1 MDKKMMDFLTRL
13 SRGLAAQFGENCE
26 IVVHDIKPGDETI
39 SSISLIENGHVTGRN
54 VGDGPSQAVI
64 DALTEGGAVEDRLS
78 YFTKTDDGKILRST
92 TIYIKNDEG
101 RVEGV
106 FSINFDIT
114 YLALAENAIRSF
126 TGTVDSKNSA
136 PKITSDVESLL
147 DDLIEQSV
155 RLVGKPVALMTK
167 DDKIKAIRFL
177 NDTGAFLITRS
188 GDKVASYFNISK
200 FTLYNYIDMGKKIT
214 GGIKNGL

>member
-26 IVVHDIKPGDETI
+26 VVVHDIKPGDETI
-39 SSISLIENGHVTGRN
+39 SSISLIENGHATGRK

-200 FTLYNYIDMGKKIT
+200 FTLYNYIDMGKKMT

>member
-26 IVVHDIKPGDETI
+26 VVVHDIKPGDETI
-39 SSISLIENGHVTGRN
+39 SSISLIENGHVTGRK

-64 DALTEGGAVEDRLS
+64 DALTEGGAVEDHLS

-200 FTLYNYIDMGKKIT
+200 FTLYNYIDMGKKMT

>member
-39 SSISLIENGHVTGRN
+39 SSISLIEKRPCHRKEGRRL
-54 VGDGPSQAVI
+54 PSQAVI

-136 PKITSDVESLL
+136 PKITSDVENLL

-200 FTLYNYIDMGKKIT
+200 FTLYNYIDMGKKMT

>member
-39 SSISLIENGHVTGRN
+39 SSISLIENGHVTGRK
-54 VGDGPSQAVI
+54 VGDGPSKAVI

-147 DDLIEQSV
+147 DDLIEHSV

-200 FTLYNYIDMGKKIT
+200 FTLYNYIDMGKKMT

>member
-39 SSISLIENGHVTGRN
+39 SSISLIENGHVTGRK

-114 YLALAENAIRSF
+114 DLALAENAIRSF

-200 FTLYNYIDMGKKIT
+200 FTLYNYIDMGKKMT